1 MSDLQIGLAVIGA
14 IVIVA
19 VIAYNKVQEA
29 RLARRAQRDF
39 GSRHADVLVPGAAAA
54 EEPAEGGV
62 PRGDARGAAPSPA
75 PRVDRVE
82 HTLGDLDA
90 PPVPHTPAFEADWAP
105 DRAPLDPRV
114 DCLATLALSQPVSGA
129 EALAAGALIDQGAGK
144 PVRWEGE
151 RADGAW
157 EPIDADGRYL
167 ALRAGLQLA
176 DRSGPVTANELDSFL
191 RGMQDVAETLA
202 AELSAPDRD
211 GAVAQAVALD
221 AFCAEV
227 DVQIALNVIATETH
241 PFAGTKLRALAEAGG
256 MRLGEDGAFHRY
268 DDHGH
273 ELFSMSNGADVP
285 FTPGGLREL
294 ATQGVA
300 VTLDVPRAPGSTA
313 TFRLY
318 LDFAH
323 QLEQAL
329 GGMLVDDH
337 RKPVGQAALDR
348 IGRQLER
355 IYGQMDARGIPA
367 GSPAAQRLFA

>member
-1 MSDLQIGLAVIGA
+1 
-14 IVIVA
+14 VA
-19 VIAYNKVQEA
+19 SV
-29 RLARRAQRDF
+29 
-39 GSRHADVLVPGAAAA
+39 S
-54 EEPAEGGV
+54 
-62 PRGDARGAAPSPA
+62 RGDGSGAAPSPE
-75 PRVDRVE
+75 PRSERVE
-82 HTLGDLDA
+82 HTLGDLDV
-90 PPVPHTPAFEADWAP
+90 PPVPHTPAFEVDWAP
-105 DRAPLDPRV
+105 DRAPLDPQV
-114 DCLATLALSQPVSGA
+114 DCLATLGLPQAVSGA
-129 EALAAGALIDQGAGK
+129 EARAAGALVDEGLGK

-151 RADGAW
+151 RTDGAW
-157 EPIDADGRYL
+157 EPLDADGQYL
-167 ALRAGLQLA
+167 AVRAGLQLA
-176 DRSGPVTANELDSFL
+176 DRGGPVTASELDVFV
-191 RGMQDVAETLA
+191 RGMRDVAETLA
-202 AELSAPDRD
+202 AEFIPPDRD

-221 AFCAEV
+221 EFCAEV
-227 DVQIALNVIATETH
+227 DVQIALNVIATETQ

-285 FTPGGLREL
+285 FTPDGLRDL

-318 LDFAH
+318 LDFAR

-355 IYGQMDARGIPA
+355 IYGQMEARGIPA
-367 GSPAAQRLFA
+367 GSPAAQRLFS